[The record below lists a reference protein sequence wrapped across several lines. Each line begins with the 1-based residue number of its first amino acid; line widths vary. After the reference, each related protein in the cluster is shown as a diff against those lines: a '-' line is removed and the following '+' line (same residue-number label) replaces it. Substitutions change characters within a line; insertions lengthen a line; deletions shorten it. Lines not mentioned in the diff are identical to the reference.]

1 MNNAESTK
9 NATSSEVSKNTT
21 EAGFHGNFNL
31 KLGGYPIVYPSLI
44 YPFYPTYYP
53 LYPRIYGGLGRGGI
67 Y

>member
-31 KLGGYPIVYPSLI
+31 KLGY
-44 YPFYPTYYP
+44 FYISVVTE
-53 LYPRIYGGLGRGGI
+53 L
-67 Y
+67 